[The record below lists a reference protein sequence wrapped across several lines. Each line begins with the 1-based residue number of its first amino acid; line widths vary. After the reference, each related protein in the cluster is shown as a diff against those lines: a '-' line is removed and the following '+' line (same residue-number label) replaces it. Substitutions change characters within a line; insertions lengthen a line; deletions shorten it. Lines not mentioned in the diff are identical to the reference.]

1 MREVGDMSDLVGS
14 AAGVLWNSLNTG
26 GEMSVTQL
34 AKTTELDSKTIQRA
48 IGWLAK
54 EDKLTIALKGRTEI
68 VALK

>member
-1 MREVGDMSDLVGS
+1 MSDLVGS
-14 AAGVLWNSLNTG
+14 AAGVLWDYLNAE
-26 GEMSVTQL
+26 GETSVSKL
-34 AKTTELDSKTIQRA
+34 SKATELDSKTINRA